1 MFYMGRDVSASLEVF
16 FVERSLGRPFEI
28 AKPGLFLIV
37 SVPRVPERGED
48 RRTESSRRS
57 RSRRHFSNGQ

>member
-1 MFYMGRDVSASLEVF
+1 M
-16 FVERSLGRPFEI
+16 ERSLGRPFEI
-28 AKPGLFLIV
+28 AKSALFLIV

-57 RSRRHFSNGQ
+57 RSRRHFCNGQ